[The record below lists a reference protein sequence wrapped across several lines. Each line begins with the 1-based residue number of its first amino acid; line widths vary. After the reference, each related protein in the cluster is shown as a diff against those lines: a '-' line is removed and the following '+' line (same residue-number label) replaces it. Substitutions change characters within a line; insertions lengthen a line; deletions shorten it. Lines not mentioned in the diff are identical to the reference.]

1 MKRNTENLTKGM
13 IAGLVIGSAVGMAVK
28 TVAQPKRKKIVKTAG
43 RALDTVGTIMQNVA
57 DMVK

>member
-1 MKRNTENLTKGM
+1 M